1 MADKDFYQTLGVD
14 RGADAATLKSAY
26 RKLAKELH
34 PDRNPDNADA
44 ERQFKEINQAY
55 DILKDD
61 DKRAAYDRYGHE
73 AFEGG
78 AGGPGGGQGGGGFDF
93 SGGGFAD
100 IFDEMFGMGGRGGGG
115 RRQASTRGSDLRY
128 NLDVNLED
136 AFAGKQTRVRVNAS
150 AACDSCH
157 GSGAAGGADPVG
169 CPSCQGAGK
178 VRARQGFFTVERTC
192 PTCHGAGRVVDNPCG
207 VCSGAG
213 RMDKEKTLS
222 VNVPAGIEDGTR
234 IRVAGEG
241 EAGLRGGPP
250 GDLYIFVTIRPHRF
264 FRRDGADI
272 QCRVPI
278 PMTTASL
285 GGSIEVPTIDG
296 ARARVN
302 IPAGTQTGQQ
312 FRLRSKGMS
321 VLRAN
326 ARGDMYVQAQI
337 ETPVDL
343 TKDQRDL
350 LKQFEDAGGG
360 STKHS
365 PESEGFF
372 TKVKEFWDD
381 LKD

>member
-178 VRARQGFFTVERTC
+178 VRAQQGFFTVERTC

>member
-34 PDRNPDNADA
+34 PDRNPDDA
-44 ERQFKEINQAY
+44 EAERRFKEVNQAY

-73 AFEGG
+73 AFEAG
-78 AGGPGGGQGGGGFDF
+78 AGGPGGGQGGGFDF

-157 GSGAAGGADPVG
+157 GSGASGGADPVS

-178 VRARQGFFTVERTC
+178 VRAQQGFFTVERTC
-192 PTCHGAGRVVDNPCG
+192 PTCNGAGRVVDNPCG
-207 VCSGAG
+207 SCGGAG

-302 IPAGTQTGQQ
+302 IPAGTQTGQK

-321 VLRAN
+321 VLRTN

-343 TKDQRDL
+343 TKEQRDL

>member
-14 RGADAATLKSAY
+14 RGADGAAIKSAY

-34 PDRNPDNADA
+34 PDRNPDNAEA
-44 ERQFKEINQAY
+44 ERRFKEINQAY

-61 DKRAAYDRYGHE
+61 EKRAAYDRFGHE
-73 AFEGG
+73 AFEAG
-78 AGGPGGGQGGGGFDF
+78 AGAGPGGGGFDF

-100 IFDEMFGMGGRGGGG
+100 IFDEMFGEFMGGRGGG

-157 GSGAAGGADPVG
+157 GSGASGGSEPVT
-169 CPSCQGAGK
+169 CPSCQGNGK
-178 VRARQGFFTVERTC
+178 VRAQQGFFTVERTC
-192 PTCHGAGRVVDNPCG
+192 PTCHGAGRVIDNPCDACG
-207 VCSGAG
+207 GAG
-213 RMDKEKTLS
+213 RMNKEKTLS

-278 PMTTASL
+278 PMTTAAL

-296 ARARVN
+296 GKARVN

-312 FRLRSKGMS
+312 FRLRNKGMS
-321 VLRAN
+321 VLRTN
-326 ARGDMYVQAQI
+326 TRGDMYVQAQI
-337 ETPVDL
+337 ETPVNL
-343 TKDQRDL
+343 TKEQSDL
-350 LKQFEDAGGG
+350 LEKFVAAGGG
-360 STKHS
+360 ATKHS